1 MNQAD
6 LDELNETLRL
16 QIIRWVELES
26 PSHDAQTL
34 NAMAKLILSEVK
46 DSALQVEQ
54 INLSS
59 ETGPLLHIHNRA
71 PNDSRSGV
79 LVLGHYDTVHP
90 VGTLAQNPCRQ
101 EGDQLFGPGIY
112 DMKSGVV
119 LALSALKELSQPDST
134 QLPID
139 LVLVPDE
146 ETGSHYSREHI
157 EGFAKKAKY
166 TLVCEPARVEEGRC
180 VTARKGTGN
189 IVITAHGRPAHA
201 GIQHE
206 KGRNAI
212 EEIAHQVLAL
222 EKLTD
227 YERGITVSVGV
238 IKGGTTSNVVPSW
251 CQITADFRVPNAEM
265 AQRLEQQVSQL
276 KNVNPDITLEV
287 DFILNRPAMPR
298 TESTAALLKQC
309 QTYALQAGFELK
321 EAPMT
326 GGASDANFT
335 AALGIPT
342 LDGLGAD
349 GNGAH
354 TLKEHILVS
363 TLAQRRQFWLH
374 TLAQIN

>member
-1 MNQAD
+1 MNHQAH
-6 LDELNETLRL
+6 ELTEALRQ

-26 PSHDAQTL
+26 PSHDADAL
-34 NAMAKLILSEVK
+34 RAMAALILDDIK
-46 DSALQVEQ
+46 DSPLRVEQ
-54 INLSS
+54 INVG
-59 ETGPLLHIHNRA
+59 EDTGPILHIHNRA
-71 PNDSRSGV
+71 DNDSRSGI

-90 VGTLAQNPCRQ
+90 IGTLTQNPCRQ
-101 EGDQLFGPGIY
+101 EGDKLFGPGIY

-119 LALSALKELSQPDST
+119 LALSALKALAQPQAT
-134 QLPID
+134 QLPVD

-146 ETGSHYSREHI
+146 ETGSHYSREYI
-157 EGFAKKAKY
+157 EKFAKKSVY

-189 IVITAHGRPAHA
+189 IFITAHGRPAHA
-201 GIQHE
+201 GIHHE

-212 EEIAHQVLAL
+212 EEIAHHVLAL

-238 IKGGTTSNVVPSW
+238 IKGGTTSNVVPAW
-251 CQITADFRVPNAEM
+251 CQIKADFRVPNAEM
-265 AQRLEQQVSQL
+265 AQRLEQQVQQI
-276 KNVNPDITLEV
+276 KAIHPDIRLEV
-287 DFILNRPAMPR
+287 EFKLNRPAMPR
-298 TESTAALLKQC
+298 TEATAALLAQC
-309 QTYALQAGFELK
+309 QNYARQAGFELK

-335 AALGIPT
+335 AALGVPT

-354 TLKEHILVS
+354 TLNEHILVS

-374 TLAQIN
+374 TLAQLH